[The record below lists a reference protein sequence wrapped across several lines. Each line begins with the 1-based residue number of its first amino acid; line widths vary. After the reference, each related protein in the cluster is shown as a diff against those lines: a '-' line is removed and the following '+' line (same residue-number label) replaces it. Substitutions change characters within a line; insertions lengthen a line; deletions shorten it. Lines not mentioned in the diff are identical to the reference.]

1 MYINETCEHYCGD
14 EDCAKC
20 DKYGILT
27 GGCICAF
34 ERFISSIPRLC
45 KNCKHYKISNTKT
58 QLDHVDYI
66 NSCERWECEYEPK
79 DNDEEERMSIWAN

>member
-34 ERFISSIPRLC
+34 ERFISSIPRPC
-45 KNCKHYKISNTKT
+45 KNCKHYKKGSLLQNLET
-58 QLDHVDYI
+58 YG
-66 NSCERWECEYEPK
+66 CESWECNYEPK

>member
-27 GGCICAF
+27 GGCAG
-34 ERFISSIPRLC
+34 
-45 KNCKHYKISNTKT
+45 
-58 QLDHVDYI
+58 
-66 NSCERWECEYEPK
+66 CEENK
-79 DNDEEERMSIWAN
+79 DEEERLSI

>member
-27 GGCICAF
+27 GGCAG
-34 ERFISSIPRLC
+34 
-45 KNCKHYKISNTKT
+45 
-58 QLDHVDYI
+58 
-66 NSCERWECEYEPK
+66 CEENK
-79 DNDEEERMSIWAN
+79 DDKEEEERLSIWAN

>member
-20 DKYGILT
+20 DKYGLLT

-34 ERFISSIPRLC
+34 ERFISSIPRPC
-45 KNCKHYKISNTKT
+45 KSEK
-58 QLDHVDYI
+58 
-66 NSCERWECEYEPK
+66 CECEPK
-79 DNDEEERMSIWAN
+79 DNGEEERMSIWAN